1 LLVGVLLASFLAGCA
16 TPTPQVIEKEV
27 VVEKEVPVTVV
38 VEKEVVKEVPVEVTR
53 VVEKKVEVSAPVSEV
68 RGWKLVNPEGVV
80 VVEPIEIAPRLASLE
95 GKTVLLRWNGKH
107 NGNNFLDRIAE
118 LLAEQ
123 VPTAKII
130 KMWEAIPGSNGYP
143 MKDADFQAALE
154 LKPDILI
161 ASQAD

>member
-1 LLVGVLLASFLAGCA
+1 MKVTKGLSALTIVIALLATSTMTFAQA
-16 TPTPQVIEKEV
+16 QK
-27 VVEKEVPVTVV
+27 
-38 VEKEVVKEVPVEVTR
+38 
-53 VVEKKVEVSAPVSEV
+53 
-68 RGWKLVNPEGVV
+68 WKLVNPEGVTV
-80 VVEPIEIAPRLASLE
+80 VKPQEIAPRLASLE

-118 LLAEQ
+118 LLSKQ

-143 MKDADFQAALE
+143 MKDADFAAALK
-154 LKPDILI
+154 LKPDIQI